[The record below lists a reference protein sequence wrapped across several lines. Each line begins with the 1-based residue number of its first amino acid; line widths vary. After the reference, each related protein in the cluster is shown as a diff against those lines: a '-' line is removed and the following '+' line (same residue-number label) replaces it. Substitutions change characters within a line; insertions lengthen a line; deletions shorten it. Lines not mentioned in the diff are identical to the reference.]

1 MQALPP
7 VGHRTR
13 GCRDARVREVAVLL
27 RVQPARARSR
37 RYPLY
42 RPAQHATPPT
52 PTIQIVQP
60 PAKPLDVVKEHRSY
74 CPYIVRSTPLLTFSF
89 AMTSAATHGV
99 SGTGTSAPS
108 GSSPAQRVVSLPPTP
123 VSILSRPLSRVSTSG
138 GTPTPGTPTGT
149 GEEETLTEGW
159 RAVLS
164 VVGRAGMGRRRRRK
178 RSGLLGMEMQIAN
191 ASVQEE
197 EGNQTSGSL
206 EQAASATGEDQ
217 TGADAAP
224 MEEDESERHVDAMV
238 ESVKRGGV
246 RHPTLYL
253 SIPFPVSSSFVVAPF
268 SPTSRSPRSL
278 RSRCI
283 LCLTELAFSRESFSL
298 SFRL

>member
-1 MQALPP
+1 
-7 VGHRTR
+7 
-13 GCRDARVREVAVLL
+13 
-27 RVQPARARSR
+27 
-37 RYPLY
+37 
-42 RPAQHATPPT
+42 
-52 PTIQIVQP
+52 
-60 PAKPLDVVKEHRSY
+60 
-74 CPYIVRSTPLLTFSF
+74 
-89 AMTSAATHGV
+89 MTSAATQGA
-99 SGTGTSAPS
+99 SGTSASAPG
-108 GSSPAQRVVSLPPTP
+108 GSSPAHRVVSLPPTP

-197 EGNQTSGSL
+197 EGNQASGSL
-206 EQAASATGEDQ
+206 EQVASASGEGQ
-217 TGADAAP
+217 TGASVDAAA

-246 RHPTLYL
+246 RHPTLSLY
-253 SIPFPVSSSFVVAPF
+253 IPFPVSSSFTIVPF

-278 RSRCI
+278 RTRCV
-283 LCLTELAFSRESFSL
+283 LCLTELAFSRESFTFIFSTVG
-298 SFRL
+298 